1 MDRAGTRHSP
11 FVEYIG
17 ARREEMGEGFA
28 RLSITIGPQH
38 TNPNGVMHGGV
49 VTAMMDSAIGGALG
63 ALRGGDARQRP
74 HATIEMNT
82 SFLAAARPGDEVVVE
97 GRVIQL
103 GRTVAF
109 AEAEARR
116 RGDGAL
122 IARGRLTF
130 AIASP
135 RTPRPAHGEALEP

>member
-1 MDRAGTRHSP
+1 MMDRAGLRHSP

-17 ARREEMGEGFA
+17 ARREEMGEGFV
-28 RLSITIGPQH
+28 RLSIIVGSQH

-49 VTAMMDSAIGGALG
+49 VTTMMDSAIGGALG
-63 ALRGGDARQRP
+63 ALRGGDAGRRP

-82 SFLAAARPGDEVVVE
+82 SFLATARLGDEVVVD

-103 GRTVAF
+103 RRTVAF

-116 RGDGAL
+116 RSDGEI
-122 IARGRLTF
+122 IAKARLTF
-130 AIASP
+130 GIP
-135 RTPRPAHGEALEP
+135 ERRR